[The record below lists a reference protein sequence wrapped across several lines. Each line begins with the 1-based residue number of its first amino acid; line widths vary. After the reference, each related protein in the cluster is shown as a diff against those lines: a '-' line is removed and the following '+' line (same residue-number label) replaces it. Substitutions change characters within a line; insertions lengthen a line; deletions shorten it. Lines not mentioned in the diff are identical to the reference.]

1 MEKMIAASNAR
12 PVHANAAACLNAK
25 HKDRHCD
32 VCLACPTDAIRLNG
46 LQVELDAARCVEC
59 GLCAAVCPTGVF
71 TTNGASDDA
80 ILNAA
85 ASFANIEF
93 ACPQTKQGDAARAPN
108 IEGVQSIACLARLS
122 PEFLAALAAEHNSVW
137 LNDSPCAECPM
148 GARAH
153 RHILAARDATKR
165 LLAAWNR
172 SNAVHCYTD
181 PGAELGESR
190 RVPCLSNERKPMSR
204 RDFFLF
210 FSGNVGRAAGAAATG
225 VSNTPFSSAALQDK
239 PLARALT
246 KLGAPQTEFVASE
259 RFATIHVAEA
269 CTACGLCAK
278 ICPTHAMQF
287 RTDGGYFVLAVQ
299 PRICLGAACN
309 LCELICPV
317 DASTLTPGVARD
329 ALMTNEPQTLRS
341 GALTV
346 CGKCYTPFA
355 IEPGQLLCPMCRDAE
370 AKRDALVYDLFKQ
383 I

>member
-1 MEKMIAASNAR
+1 VLSLEIIEKMIAASNAR
-12 PVHANAAACLNAK
+12 PVHVNAAACLNAK

-32 VCLACPTDAIRLNG
+32 LCLACPTDAIRLNG
-46 LQVELDAARCVEC
+46 AQAELDAARCVEC

-108 IEGVQSIACLARLS
+108 IEGVQSIVCLARLS
-122 PEFLAALAAEHNSVW
+122 PEFLAALATEHNSVW
-137 LNDSPCAECPM
+137 LNDLPCAERPI

-153 RHILAARDATKR
+153 RQILAARDATNR
-165 LLAAWNR
+165 LLAVWNR

-181 PGAELGESR
+181 PGTELGESR
-190 RVPCLSNERKPMSR
+190 RVPRLSNEKKPMSR

-210 FSGNVGRAAGAAATG
+210 FSRNSDSNPPSSNI
-225 VSNTPFSSAALQDK
+225 VSRDRL
-239 PLARALT
+239 LARALT

-259 RFATIHVAEA
+259 RFATIRVAEA

-278 ICPTHAMQF
+278 ICPTHAVQF
-287 RTDGGYFVLAVQ
+287 RTDAGSFLLAVN
-299 PRICLGAACN
+299 PRDCLGGACG
-309 LCELICPV
+309 LCKLICPV
-317 DASTLTPGVARD
+317 GVTTLTPGVARD
-329 ALMTNEPQTLRS
+329 ALMANEPQTLRD

-346 CGKCYTPFA
+346 CGRCYTPFA
-355 IEPGQLLCPMCRDAE
+355 MEPGQLVCPMCRDAE